1 MPFALSSSPWAA
13 SRWWS
18 MDMAVTLTTW
28 ISSSIYNQTQSFG
41 LLAQIGYQPR
51 VPITADQF
59 ADPDVRRRLID
70 EKRMQVL
77 SFWSDLHRDTPLD
90 VFISEPFDFIK
101 EYELAEVREISPG
114 LCVRIVRLET
124 LLKMKKQAG
133 RLKDLADVDE
143 LSLLHGLPSSYD

>member
-1 MPFALSSSPWAA
+1 
-13 SRWWS
+13 